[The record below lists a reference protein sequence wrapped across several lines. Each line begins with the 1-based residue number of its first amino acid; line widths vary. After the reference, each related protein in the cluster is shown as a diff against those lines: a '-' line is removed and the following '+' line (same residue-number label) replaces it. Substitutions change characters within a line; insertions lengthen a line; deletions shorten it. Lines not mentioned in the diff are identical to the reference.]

1 MKKVVFLIAI
11 VLAALVGVGQDTTFH
26 LTIGTPGIEDA
37 VDLFETNE
45 GVLLF
50 GNTGNTGNGQSDIY
64 IVNVSFDLTL
74 LNSQRI
80 GTVGIEKLTSV
91 TKLNNGNY
99 VLASYSYDGFGSS
112 DYDIRLD
119 VADSSGVVFNTLI
132 LEELGVQTPVDL
144 CSNEES
150 IFLLFRNEGAALEET
165 YFVRNFD
172 YQLNEIQSF
181 GISLADS
188 FALNAIDVQNNS
200 IWVAG
205 EIVPQDSVSSDVL
218 ILKLSLSGSI
228 LSVNNYGG
236 RKSDYASSIL
246 IDSDS
251 TILVTGSTSSFDLA
265 DFDSYLL
272 SLDTSSNLRW
282 EEPFGFNPFV
292 QNNNDFGVKSIKTF
306 SGKYINGVSTRTYGE
321 GSEDFHL
328 YQITDTGSYEAGN
341 SYGLSGTESLKSIIQ
356 GSDSNFYLFGTT
368 NSGGN
373 GQTDLLIVK
382 TPTASP
388 GPFKV
393 YSTIEDT
400 TEIVEYTLAV
410 SPITDRSEIGYL
422 IYKDSRPSIIVTSQ
436 ESNLNFWV
444 YDVQGR
450 LVRKDFVTDKAV
462 DFAGLKAGVY
472 IVKVGNGER
481 SVQCFKIITPTQ

>member
-251 TILVTGSTSSFDLA
+251 RFW
-265 DFDSYLL
+265 
-272 SLDTSSNLRW
+272 LRA
-282 EEPFGFNPFV
+282 
-292 QNNNDFGVKSIKTF
+292 QL
-306 SGKYINGVSTRTYGE
+306 
-321 GSEDFHL
+321 H
-328 YQITDTGSYEAGN
+328 
-341 SYGLSGTESLKSIIQ
+341 
-356 GSDSNFYLFGTT
+356 
-368 NSGGN
+368 
-373 GQTDLLIVK
+373 LLIWQ
-382 TPTASP
+382 
-388 GPFKV
+388 
-393 YSTIEDT
+393 I
-400 TEIVEYTLAV
+400 
-410 SPITDRSEIGYL
+410 L
-422 IYKDSRPSIIVTSQ
+422 IRI
-436 ESNLNFWV
+436 F
-444 YDVQGR
+444 
-450 LVRKDFVTDKAV
+450 
-462 DFAGLKAGVY
+462 
-472 IVKVGNGER
+472 
-481 SVQCFKIITPTQ
+481 